1 MGGWWWWCWSVDLQW
16 RSLCRGTSTH
26 YYYYYYYYFFY
37 FYYFFFYFYYFFF
50 YYFYF
55 PSPPPPLP
63 APSFGP
69 SPLSVSLLSPNRP
82 AGTGGRNAARPL
94 VDFRIP
100 MDPES
105 GLKQVHPA
113 RWVPARPGGATAGWR
128 WGGRLLRACVRVCVR
143 ASMRVGLNH
152 SVLQSGLGPLPSPT
166 GPSPRP
172 STPTWPSPP
181 PVHPYS
187 QQPHRPAP
195 HPAHVRATSA
205 PVGHAGAGFRRG
217 ADGITG
223 DHGAG
228 TAKHI
233 VFSVRA
239 RGWIGGGAAAAAPE
253 PASSRCQI
261 VRVHACLRV
270 RARACPSS
278 PGTRSAWPCC
288 STAPSPCPSGKT
300 FWCVCVCA
308 RARARA
314 RACGF
319 VYSVCASQLC

>member
-1 MGGWWWWCWSVDLQW
+1 MRGGWVVVVVLVGRFAVEKSLQ
-16 RSLCRGTSTH
+16 RDFNTLLLLLLLLLLLFSLL
-26 YYYYYYYYFFY
+26 
-37 FYYFFFYFYYFFF
+37 
-50 YYFYF
+50 
-55 PSPPPPLP
+55 PPPLP
-63 APSFGP
+63 PPSCP
-69 SPLSVSLLSPNRP
+69 ILRSLSSVCLPPLPQP
-82 AGTGGRNAARPL
+82 AGRHRRQERGAAAGRLPHPDGPGERPQAGPPGPLGSCQARRRHRRAA
-94 VDFRIP
+94 
-100 MDPES
+100 
-105 GLKQVHPA
+105 A
-113 RWVPARPGGATAGWR
+113 
-128 WGGRLLRACVRVCVR
+128 GGRLLRACMRVCVR

-152 SVLQSGLGPLPSPT
+152 SVLQSGSGPLPSPT
-166 GPSPRP
+166 GPSPRQ
-172 STPTWPSPP
+172 STHIWPSPP

-300 FWCVCVCA
+300 FWCVCVCVC
-308 RARARA
+308 A